1 MTDLHSKQRF
11 IPFKKNDLI
20 TLCTQEGSLSES
32 DIGDFKSVCDL
43 INGLF
48 HFQFHQHLETLKHCY
63 SPVDPDA
70 DTQIIFPVSETE
82 KQDRETK
89 LITELKALLNAAN
102 FEEITRADL
111 DRAMHE
117 ESLFKIRLQVDFNDF
132 EHILFFRR
140 GESTK
145 QETLVSWFGL
155 SKKDITFKNYERVV
169 IYVKYKNQA
178 YFDQQGRKDLFFTPE
193 STLIKLFQNI
203 PSADL
208 EMLFP
213 NTEVRMKTIDKVMI
227 GVPAAV
233 GGVIMLVT
241 KLGATFLLTG
251 ALLAFW
257 LGLSDDPVVLDQKAL
272 LGLAAGFGT
281 LGGFLWKQFNNFKN
295 RKIKFM
301 KTLADNLYFKNLDN
315 NTGVFH
321 RLIDAAEQE
330 EGKEIILAYY
340 FLLKANKA
348 LTAEELDNDIE
359 HWFQQNHNT
368 PIDFDVPDAI
378 RKLIELDMVESSG
391 DKIKAK
397 SLQQVK
403 QTLNHIWDDHFK

>member
-1 MTDLHSKQRF
+1 MTQLQSKQRF
-11 IPFKKNDLI
+11 IPFQKKDVI
-20 TLCTQEGSLSES
+20 TLCCQEGSLSEP
-32 DIGDFKSVCDL
+32 DTNEFKSVCDL
-43 INGLF
+43 INSLL
-48 HFQFHQHLETLKHCY
+48 HFQFHRNLEALKHSY
-63 SPVDPDA
+63 SPVNPDA
-70 DTQIIFPVSETE
+70 DTQTVFPVSAED
-82 KQDRETK
+82 KQQRETQ
-89 LITELKALLNAAN
+89 LITELKALLDAAN

-111 DRAMHE
+111 DRALLE
-117 ESLFKIRLQVDFNDF
+117 ESLFKIKLQVDFNDF

-140 GESTK
+140 GESTQ

-155 SKKDITFKNYERVV
+155 SKKDITFQNYERVV

-178 YFDQQGRKDLFFTPE
+178 YFDQQGRQDLFFTPG

-257 LGLSDDPVVLDQKAL
+257 LGLSDDPVVLDQKSL

-321 RLIDAAEQE
+321 RLIDAAEEE

-348 LTAEELDNDIE
+348 LTAEELDKEIE
-359 HWFQQNHNT
+359 HWFQHNQDT
-368 PIDFDVPDAI
+368 TVDFDVPDAI
-378 RKLIELDMVESSG
+378 RKLSELDMAEQLG
-391 DKIKAK
+391 EHYKAHPLK
-397 SLQQVK
+397 QVK
-403 QTLNHIWDDHFK
+403 TKLNQIWDDHF

>member
-1 MTDLHSKQRF
+1 MTQIQSKQRF
-11 IPFKKNDLI
+11 IPFQKKDMI
-20 TLCTQEGSLSES
+20 TFCAQEGTLSEP
-32 DIGDFKSVCDL
+32 DINEFKSVCEL
-43 INGLF
+43 INSLF
-48 HFQFHQHLETLKHCY
+48 HFQFHRNLEALKHCY
-63 SPVDPDA
+63 SPVNPDA
-70 DTQIIFPVSETE
+70 DTQTIFPVSSED
-82 KQDRETK
+82 KQQRETQ
-89 LITELKALLNAAN
+89 LITELKALLDAAN

-111 DRAMHE
+111 DRAMLE

-140 GESTK
+140 GESTQ

-155 SKKDITFKNYERVV
+155 SKKDITFQNYERVV
-169 IYVKYKNQA
+169 IYVKYKDQA
-178 YFDQQGRKDLFFTPE
+178 YFDQQGREDLFFTPS
-193 STLIKLFQNI
+193 STLIKLFQDV

-233 GGVIMLVT
+233 GGVVMLVT
-241 KLGATFLLTG
+241 KLGATVLLTG

-272 LGLAAGFGT
+272 LALAAGFGT
-281 LGGFLWKQFNNFKN
+281 LGGFLWKQFSNFKN

-321 RLIDAAEQE
+321 RLIDAAEEE
-330 EGKEIILAYY
+330 EGKEVILAYY

-359 HWFQQNHNT
+359 QWFQQNHNT

-378 RKLIELDMVESSG
+378 RKLTELDMVETTG
-391 DKIKAK
+391 DKVQAK

-403 QTLNHIWDDHFK
+403 LKLNQIWDDHF

>member
-1 MTDLHSKQRF
+1 MTAITPKQRF
-11 IPFKKNDLI
+11 IPFQKKDI
-20 TLCTQEGSLSES
+20 VTLCSQEGSLNEQDREQFG
-32 DIGDFKSVCDL
+32 DICNL
-43 INGLF
+43 ISSLF
-48 HFQFHQHLETLKHCY
+48 HFEFHRNLEALKHSY
-63 SPVDPDA
+63 APLNPDA
-70 DTQIIFPVSETE
+70 DTQTLFPVSASD
-82 KQDRETK
+82 KQLRETQ
-89 LITELKALLNAAN
+89 LIDELKHLLDAAN

-111 DRAMHE
+111 DRALLE

-132 EHILFFRR
+132 EQILFFRR

-145 QETLVSWFGL
+145 QETLISWFGL
-155 SKKDITFKNYERVV
+155 SKKDITFQNFERVV
-169 IYVKYKNQA
+169 IYVKYKDQA
-178 YFDQQGRKDLFFTPE
+178 YFDQQGRKDLFFTPG
-193 STLIKLFQNI
+193 STLIKLFQDV

-233 GGVIMLVT
+233 GGIIMLVT

-257 LGLSDDPVVLDQKAL
+257 LGLSDEPVILDQKAL
-272 LGLAAGFGT
+272 LALAAGFGT

-301 KTLADNLYFKNLDN
+301 KTLADSLYFKNLDN

-321 RLIDAAEQE
+321 RLIDAAEE
-330 EGKEIILAYY
+330 EENKEVILAYY
-340 FLLKANKA
+340 FLLKADKA
-348 LTAEELDNDIE
+348 LSAQELDTEIE
-359 HWFQQNHNT
+359 QWFQAEHNT

-378 RKLIELDMVESSG
+378 RKLIELEMVETND
-391 DKIKAK
+391 DKVQAK
-397 SLQQVK
+397 PLKQVK
-403 QTLNHIWDDHFK
+403 EKLNQIWDDHF

>member
-1 MTDLHSKQRF
+1 MPKLRSKQRF
-11 IPFKKNDLI
+11 IPFQKNDLI
-20 TLCTQEGSLSES
+20 TLCIKEGTLSQT
-32 DIGDFKSVCDL
+32 DIDDFKSVCEL
-43 INGLF
+43 INSLF
-48 HFQFHQHLETLKHCY
+48 HFQFHRHLETLKHCY
-63 SPVDPDA
+63 SPVNPDA
-70 DTQIIFPVSETE
+70 DTQTVFPVSETE
-82 KQDRETK
+82 KQQREAK
-89 LITELKALLNAAN
+89 LIIELKALLDAAN

-111 DRAMHE
+111 DRALLE
-117 ESLFKIRLQVDFNDF
+117 ESLFKIRLQVDFDDF

-140 GESTK
+140 GESTQ
-145 QETLVSWFGL
+145 QETLVSWLGL

-169 IYVKYKNQA
+169 IYVKYKNKA
-178 YFDQQGRKDLFFTPE
+178 YFKQQGRQNLFFTPG

-213 NTEVRMKTIDKVMI
+213 NTEVRMKTIDKVII

-241 KLGATFLLTG
+241 KLGATFLFIG
-251 ALLAFW
+251 ALIAFW
-257 LGLSDDPVVLDQKAL
+257 LGLNDDHVVLDQKSL

-340 FLLKANKA
+340 FLLKAGKA
-348 LTAEELDNDIE
+348 LTAEELDIDIE
-359 HWFQQNHNT
+359 LWFQNKQNT

-378 RKLIELDMVESSG
+378 RKLTELDMVEKQG
-391 DKIKAK
+391 KHYQAR
-397 SLQQVK
+397 SLKHVK
-403 QTLNHIWDDHFK
+403 TNLNQIWDDHF

>member
-1 MTDLHSKQRF
+1 MTKLHSKQRF
-11 IPFKKNDLI
+11 IPFQKNDLI
-20 TLCTQEGSLSES
+20 RLCIQERSLNET
-32 DIGDFKSVCDL
+32 DIDDFKSVCDL
-43 INGLF
+43 VNSLF
-48 HFQFHQHLETLKHCY
+48 HFQFHRHLETLKHCY
-63 SPVDPDA
+63 SPVNPDA
-70 DTQIIFPVSETE
+70 DTQTVFPVSETE
-82 KQDRETK
+82 KQQREAK
-89 LITELKALLNAAN
+89 LIIELKALLDAAN

-111 DRAMHE
+111 DRALLE
-117 ESLFKIRLQVDFNDF
+117 ESLFKIRLQVDFDDF

-140 GESTK
+140 GESTQ

-169 IYVKYKNQA
+169 IYVKYKDKA
-178 YFDQQGRKDLFFTPE
+178 YFDQQGRQDLFFTPG

-213 NTEVRMKTIDKVMI
+213 NTEVRMKTIDKIMI

-233 GGVIMLVT
+233 GGIIMLVT
-241 KLGATFLLTG
+241 KLGATLLLTG
-251 ALLAFW
+251 ALVAFW
-257 LGLSDDPVVLDQKAL
+257 LGLNDDPVVLDQKSL

-340 FLLKANKA
+340 FLLKAGKA
-348 LTAEELDNDIE
+348 LTAEELDIDIE
-359 HWFQQNHNT
+359 LWFQHKQNA

-378 RKLIELDMVESSG
+378 RKLTELDMVEKQG
-391 DKIKAK
+391 EHYQARPLKQVKIK
-397 SLQQVK
+397 LNQV
-403 QTLNHIWDDHFK
+403 WDDHF